1 MYRNNER
8 DRALQVL
15 EKLKYDKQFTE
26 QNNKY
31 KICLDSYTDLYM
43 KNININNVFCRNL
56 LEIRGI

>member
-8 DRALQVL
+8 DKALQVL

-26 QNNKY
+26 RNNKY

-43 KNININNVFCRNL
+43 KNTNINNVFCRNL
-56 LEIRGI
+56 LKIRGI